1 MWTRESVKTYAK
13 DFLRKHYWKA
23 FIVCL
28 IVTIIT
34 GNHTK
39 SRNNNQDNNY
49 YHNPRITIEE
59 SIDERNVIPIETS
72 YDGLNLVL
80 RRLGLLPL
88 AYMGWGLFF
97 IIVGL
102 SIFLSITIGSLLEV
116 GKNRF
121 FLKGFKGDASITYLF
136 STFRKNEFWGIFKCM
151 FIKGFYIFLWS
162 LLLIIPGII
171 KFYEYRFVSYILTD
185 EPNIEAKEAIQRSI
199 WMTNDEKWNMFV
211 LDLSFIGWYLLG
223 LLFFGIGGIFVHP
236 YHEASFAK
244 LYNVLSGNDDLP
256 NIVLE

>member
-1 MWTRESVKTYAK
+1 MWTREIVKTYAK
-13 DFLRKHYWKA
+13 DFLKKYYWKA

-34 GNHTK
+34 GSHTK
-39 SRNNNQDNNY
+39 GRNNDREDNYDN
-49 YHNPRITIEE
+49 NPRIEIEE
-59 SIDERNVIPIETS
+59 FIGERNVVPIETN
-72 YDGLNLVL
+72 YDGLNFVL

-97 IIVGL
+97 ILIVL
-102 SIFLSITIGSLLEV
+102 SIIISITIGSLLNV

-121 FLKGFKGDASITYLF
+121 FLNGFKEDVSITYLF
-136 STFRKNEFWGIFKCM
+136 STFRKGEFWGIFKCM
-151 FIKGFYIFLWS
+151 FITGFYNFLWS
-162 LLLIIPGII
+162 LLLIIPEII
-171 KFYEYRFVSYILTD
+171 KYYEYRFVPYILTD
-185 EPNIEAKEAIQRSI
+185 EPNIEAKEAIERSM
-199 WMTNDEKWNMFV
+199 WMTNGEKWNMFV

-244 LYNVLSGNDDLP
+244 LYNILSGNDNLP
-256 NIVLE
+256 NIILE

>member
-1 MWTRESVKTYAK
+1 MWNRLSVKTYAK

-39 SRNNNQDNNY
+39 SRNNDPNDNY
-49 YHNPRITIEE
+49 YDNPNTTIEE
-59 SIDERNVIPIETS
+59 FIGEKNVIPIETN

-88 AYMGWGLFF
+88 AYMGWGFF
-97 IIVGL
+97 LILIAF
-102 SIFLSITIGSLLEV
+102 SIFISMTIGSLLAV

-121 FLKGFKGDASITYLF
+121 FLRGFKGDVSITYLF
-136 STFRKNEFWGIFKCM
+136 STFRKGEFWGIFKCM
-151 FIKGFYIFLWS
+151 FITGFYNFLWS

-171 KFYEYRFVSYILTD
+171 KYYEYRFVSYILTD
-185 EPNIEAKEAIQRSI
+185 EPNIRAKEAIERSM
-199 WMTNDEKWNMFV
+199 WMTNGEKWNMFV

-223 LLFFGIGGIFVHP
+223 LFFFGIGGIFVHP

-244 LYNVLSGNDDLP
+244 LYNVLSGNDNLP
-256 NIVLE
+256 EII

>member
-13 DFLRKHYWKA
+13 DFLKKYYWKA

-28 IVTIIT
+28 IVTILT
-34 GNHTK
+34 GSHTK
-39 SRNNNQDNNY
+39 GRANNRDDNY
-49 YHNPRITIEE
+49 YNNPRITIEE
-59 SIDERNVIPIETS
+59 SNGERNVIPIETS

-97 IIVGL
+97 ILIGL
-102 SIFLSITIGSLLEV
+102 SIFISITIGSLLEV

-121 FLKGFKGDASITYLF
+121 FLKGFKGEASITYLF
-136 STFRKNEFWGIFKCM
+136 STFRNDEFWGIFKCM
-151 FIKGFYIFLWS
+151 FIKNFYIFLWS

-171 KFYEYRFVSYILTD
+171 KSYEYRFVSYILTD

-199 WMTNDEKWNMFV
+199 FMTDNEKWSMFV
-211 LDLSFIGWYLLG
+211 LDLSFIGWYILG
-223 LLFFGIGGIFVHP
+223 LLFFGIGGVFVTP
-236 YHEASFAK
+236 YREASFAK
-244 LYNVLSGNDDLP
+244 LYNVLSGNDD
-256 NIVLE
+256 IKDIILE